1 MLVDVEVDVK
11 RLFSDVESVS
21 QYRCL
26 ETGYKYWEPKS
37 LAGDECFY
45 SEMQALC
52 PNYYRSYRWEYD
64 KAAEY
69 AGINDNCLEIGCGR
83 GYFLRKLESKVS
95 ISRGIEF
102 NHEAIQ
108 EKVCSSEIFLESL
121 ETHQYCDYDC
131 IFSFQVL
138 EHVIDPDSFL
148 RSCFARLK
156 KGGKL
161 VLSTPN
167 DQWHVHKNMEDPL
180 NLPPHHMGCF
190 DPDVFERLATL
201 YNQKL
206 VSIKL
211 QPCEFPFPSLSQKS
225 LDSFAYKA
233 FCKLNSRLGNRILQ
247 SLGEPGHTLLAV
259 FEKI

>member
-1 MLVDVEVDVK
+1 M
-11 RLFSDVESVS
+11 
-21 QYRCL
+21 
-26 ETGYKYWEPKS
+26 
-37 LAGDECFY
+37 
-45 SEMQALC
+45 
-52 PNYYRSYRWEYD
+52 
-64 KAAEY
+64 
-69 AGINDNCLEIGCGR
+69 
-83 GYFLRKLESKVS
+83 
-95 ISRGIEF
+95 
-102 NHEAIQ
+102 
-108 EKVCSSEIFLESL
+108 
-121 ETHQYCDYDC
+121 
-131 IFSFQVL
+131 
-138 EHVIDPDSFL
+138 IDPDSFL

-167 DQWHVHKNMEDPL
+167 DQWHVHKNMKDPL

-247 SLGEPGHTLLAV
+247 SLGEPVIHFSQYLDIKDESINFSPSKSAYSETFIRDHISGLPYDMIPLYGV
-259 FEKI
+259 ELGLRFESA